1 MAGASPGSTAVR
13 TAGQRPR
20 ADRAPTAPTS
30 PDEVLKEHALRVDSG
45 PVASP
50 SRSVP
55 RPLLPAA
62 RSLASTAASW
72 ALSPAAAPWRG
83 DLVRAAVVPAVV
95 LAAAVS
101 PGRTVPA
108 TAVLL
113 VAGAY
118 LLLVLTAALGRL
130 DSGLR
135 IPPAVLAGLDALHL
149 LWAAHLTSG
158 LGGPVPVIAATAA
171 VCLLLRIVLL
181 PPLDPRST
189 PPGRA
194 APAPARPLV
203 LAGGRS
209 SAPRPAPR
217 RCPRCPHGGSDR
229 PQRERLQVGRAEA

>member
-13 TAGQRPR
+13 TAGQPPR
-20 ADRAPTAPTS
+20 AGRGPTAPTS
-30 PDEVLKEHALRVDSG
+30 PARVLKASARRADRE

-50 SRSVP
+50 SLRDP
-55 RPLLPAA
+55 RPLLPAV

-83 DLVRAAVVPAVV
+83 DLLRAALVPVVV
-95 LAAAVS
+95 LVATFT

-118 LLLVLTAALGRL
+118 LLLVLAAALGRL

-135 IPPAVLAGLDALHL
+135 MPPAVLLGLDALHL

-158 LGGPVPVIAATAA
+158 LGGPVPVVAATAA
-171 VCLLLRIVLL
+171 VCVLLRLVLL
-181 PPLDPRST
+181 PPLQ
-189 PPGRA
+189 GRA
-194 APAPARPLV
+194 APADRPAPAPARPLV
-203 LAGGRS
+203 LAVTSG
-209 SAPRPAPR
+209 SAPRPTSR
-217 RCPRCPHGGSDR
+217 RCPRCPHGRSDR
-229 PQRERLQVGRAEA
+229 PQRERLQVGRAGA